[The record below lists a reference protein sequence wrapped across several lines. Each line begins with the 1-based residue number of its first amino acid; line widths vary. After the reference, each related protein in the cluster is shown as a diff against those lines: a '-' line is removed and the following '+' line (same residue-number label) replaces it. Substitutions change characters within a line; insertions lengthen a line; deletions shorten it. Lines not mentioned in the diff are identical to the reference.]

1 MWRRLGA
8 ADLGIPNPSSSQ
20 EARGGRS
27 LSGVDGAGC
36 GRSVALL
43 DCGSDLVV
51 APTLVPWLTQLV
63 FERHVADL
71 LHMVLHDLAADVFR
85 SSHR

>member
-1 MWRRLGA
+1 MAAGA
-8 ADLGIPNPSSSQ
+8 F
-20 EARGGRS
+20 
-27 LSGVDGAGC
+27 SGVDGAGC

-43 DCGSDLVV
+43 ACGSDLVV
-51 APTLVPWLTQLV
+51 ALTSSLVPWLTQLV

-71 LHMVLHDLAADVFR
+71 LHVVLHDLAADVFR